1 VVLLFT
7 HCICVVLQVD
17 AVVYLFLRPY
27 RPYVTKHLSSTLI
40 MLIASAE
47 KLFKEVL
54 LSWMALLTLKV
65 IGLLQ

>member
-1 VVLLFT
+1 
-7 HCICVVLQVD
+7 
-17 AVVYLFLRPY
+17 
-27 RPYVTKHLSSTLI
+27 

-47 KLFKEVL
+47 ELINEIL